1 MISVNIQ
8 SSILISGNIKIYF
21 DPIKMDRKY
30 DADYIFITHSHYD
43 HFSKEDI
50 LNIKNDNT
58 VIIGPYD
65 IYDNCLEMGFSKDKV
80 IKVKPCEEY
89 DYGVI
94 RFKTVYAYNLNK
106 TFHLKESNWVGYVL
120 EFEGKKYYIAGDT
133 DVIMDNLSVL
143 KNIDVAFIPIGGVY
157 TMDALEAAGYVNNI
171 KPKEVVP
178 IHYGMVVGDEKDLI
192 DFINNV
198 DSDIKVNTLF
208 FGIILL

>member
-65 IYDNCLEMGFSKDKV
+65 IYDKCLEMGFSKDRV

-143 KNIDVAFIPIGGVY
+143 KNIDVAFIPIGGTY
-157 TMDALEAAGYVNNI
+157 TMDALEAADFVNKI
-171 KPKEVVP
+171 KPKLVVP
-178 IHYGMVVGDEKDLI
+178 IHYGMVVGDEKDLKQ
-192 DFINNV
+192 FILNV
-198 DSDIKVNTLF
+198 SSDIKVND
-208 FGIILL
+208 LLGK

>member
-65 IYDNCLEMGFSKDKV
+65 IYNKCLEMGFKESNV
-80 IKVKPCEEY
+80 FRVKPYEEY

-178 IHYGMVVGDEKDLI
+178 IHYGMVVGDEKDLKQ
-192 DFINNV
+192 FILNV
-198 DSDIKVNTLF
+198 SSDIKVND
-208 FGIILL
+208 LLGK

>member
-65 IYDNCLEMGFSKDKV
+65 IYDKCLEMGFSKDKV

-106 TFHLKESNWVGYVL
+106 NFHLKESNWVGYVL

-143 KNIDVAFIPIGGVY
+143 KNIDVAFIPIGGTY
-157 TMDALEAAGYVNNI
+157 TMDALEAADFVNKI
-171 KPKEVVP
+171 KPKLVVP
-178 IHYGMVVGDEKDLI
+178 IHYGMVVGDEKDLKQ
-192 DFINNV
+192 FILNV
-198 DSDIKVNTLF
+198 SSDIKVND
-208 FGIILL
+208 LLGK

>member
-8 SSILISGNIKIYF
+8 SSILISGNVKIYF

-65 IYDNCLEMGFSKDKV
+65 IYDLCLDMGFSKENV
-80 IKVKPCEEY
+80 IKVKPLEEY
-89 DYGVI
+89 DFGVFK
-94 RFKTVYAYNLNK
+94 FKTVYAYNIDK
-106 TFHLKESNWVGYVL
+106 PFHPKENNFVGYIL
-120 EFEGKKYYIAGDT
+120 EFESKKYYIAGDT

-143 KNIDVAFIPIGGVY
+143 KKIDVAFIPIGGVY
-157 TMDALEAAGYVNNI
+157 TMDALEAADFVNKI
-171 KPKEVVP
+171 KPKLVVP
-178 IHYGMVVGDEKDLI
+178 IHYGMVVGDEKDLKQ
-192 DFINNV
+192 FILNV
-198 DSDIKVNTLF
+198 SSDIKVND
-208 FGIILL
+208 LLGK

>member
-65 IYDNCLEMGFSKDKV
+65 IYDKCLEMGFSKDKV

-106 TFHLKESNWVGYVL
+106 TFHLKESNWVGYLL

-143 KNIDVAFIPIGGVY
+143 KNIDVAFIPIGGTY
-157 TMDALEAAGYVNNI
+157 TMDALEAADFVNKI
-171 KPKEVVP
+171 KPKSVVP
-178 IHYGMVVGDEKDLI
+178 IHYGMVAFDEKDL
-192 DFINNV
+192 DNFINNV
-198 DSDIKVNTLF
+198 DSNIKVDTL
-208 FGIILL
+208 LEK

>member
-65 IYDNCLEMGFSKDKV
+65 IYDLCLDMGFSKKNV
-80 IKVKPCEEY
+80 IKVKPLEEY

-106 TFHLKESNWVGYVL
+106 NFHLKESNWVGYVL

-143 KNIDVAFIPIGGVY
+143 KNIDVAFIPIGGTY
-157 TMDALEAAGYVNNI
+157 TMDALEAADFVNKI
-171 KPKEVVP
+171 KPKLVVP
-178 IHYGMVVGDEKDLI
+178 IHYGMVVGDEKDLKQ
-192 DFINNV
+192 FILNV
-198 DSDIKVNTLF
+198 SSDIKVND
-208 FGIILL
+208 LLGK

>member
-178 IHYGMVVGDEKDLI
+178 IHYGMVVGDEKDLKQ
-192 DFINNV
+192 FILNV
-198 DSDIKVNTLF
+198 SSDIKVND
-208 FGIILL
+208 LLGK

>member
-65 IYDNCLEMGFSKDKV
+65 IYDKCLEMGFSKDRV
-80 IKVKPCEEY
+80 IKIKPCEEY

-106 TFHLKESNWVGYVL
+106 NFHLKESNWVGYVL

-143 KNIDVAFIPIGGVY
+143 KNIDVAFIPIGGTY
-157 TMDALEAAGYVNNI
+157 TMDVLEAADFVNKI
-171 KPKEVVP
+171 KPKSVVP
-178 IHYGMVVGDEKDLI
+178 IHYGMVAFDEKDLKQ
-192 DFINNV
+192 FILNV
-198 DSDIKVNTLF
+198 SSDIKVND
-208 FGIILL
+208 LLGK

>member
-21 DPIKMDRKY
+21 DPIKMDGKY

-65 IYDNCLEMGFSKDKV
+65 IYDKCLEMGFSKDRV
-80 IKVKPCEEY
+80 IKIKPCEEY

-106 TFHLKESNWVGYVL
+106 NFHLKESNWVGYVL

-143 KNIDVAFIPIGGVY
+143 KNIDVAFIPIGGTY
-157 TMDALEAAGYVNNI
+157 TMDALEAADFVNKI
-171 KPKEVVP
+171 KPKLVVP
-178 IHYGMVVGDEKDLI
+178 IHYGMVVGDEKDLKQ
-192 DFINNV
+192 FILNV
-198 DSDIKVNTLF
+198 SSDIKVND
-208 FGIILL
+208 LLGK

>member
-1 MISVNIQ
+1 MISVNVQ

-21 DPIKMDRKY
+21 DPIKMDRKH

-65 IYDNCLEMGFSKDKV
+65 IYDKCLEMGFSKDKV

-94 RFKTVYAYNLNK
+94 KFKTVPAYNVSK
-106 TFHLKESNWVGYVL
+106 PFHPKENNWVGYVL

-178 IHYGMVVGDEKDLI
+178 IHYGMVVGDEKDLKQ
-192 DFINNV
+192 FILNV
-198 DSDIKVNTLF
+198 SSDIKVNTLF

>member
-1 MISVNIQ
+1 MIKVNIQ
-8 SSILISGNIKIYF
+8 SSILIDESIKIYF
-21 DPIKMDRKY
+21 DPIKMDKKF

-65 IYDNCLEMGFSKDKV
+65 IYDKCLEMGFSKDRV

-106 TFHLKESNWVGYVL
+106 NFHLKESNWVGYVL

-133 DVIMDNLSVL
+133 DVIMYNLSVL
-143 KNIDVAFIPIGGVY
+143 KNIDVAFIPIGGTY
-157 TMDALEAAGYVNNI
+157 TMDALEAADFVNKI
-171 KPKEVVP
+171 KPKLVVP

-198 DSDIKVNTLF
+198 DSDIKVND
-208 FGIILL
+208 LLGK

>member
-8 SSILISGNIKIYF
+8 SSILISGNVKIYF

-65 IYDNCLEMGFSKDKV
+65 IYDKCLEMGFSKDRV

-106 TFHLKESNWVGYVL
+106 NFHLKESNWVGYVL

-143 KNIDVAFIPIGGVY
+143 KNIDVAFIPIGGTY
-157 TMDALEAAGYVNNI
+157 TMDALEASKFVNMF
-171 KPKEVVP
+171 KPKTVIP
-178 IHYGMVVGDEKDLI
+178 IHYGMVVGSEKDLI

-198 DSDIKVNTLF
+198 DSDIKVND
-208 FGIILL
+208 LLGK

>member
-65 IYDNCLEMGFSKDKV
+65 IYNKCLEMGFSKDKV

-106 TFHLKESNWVGYVL
+106 TFHLKQSNWVGYLL

-143 KNIDVAFIPIGGVY
+143 KNIDVAFIPIGGTY
-157 TMDALEAAGYVNNI
+157 TMDALEAADFVNKI
-171 KPKEVVP
+171 KPKLVVP
-178 IHYGMVVGDEKDLI
+178 IHYGMVVGDEKDLKQ
-192 DFINNV
+192 FILNV
-198 DSDIKVNTLF
+198 SSDIKVND
-208 FGIILL
+208 LLGK

>member
-1 MISVNIQ
+1 MISVNVQ

-65 IYDNCLEMGFSKDKV
+65 IYDKCLEMGFSKDRV

-120 EFEGKKYYIAGDT
+120 EFEGNKYYIAGDT
-133 DVIMDNLSVL
+133 DVLDENLIMLE
-143 KNIDVAFIPIGGVY
+143 NIDVAFIPIGGVY

-208 FGIILL
+208 LV

>member
-65 IYDNCLEMGFSKDKV
+65 IYDKCLEMGFSKDRV

-106 TFHLKESNWVGYVL
+106 NFHLKESNWVGYVL

-143 KNIDVAFIPIGGVY
+143 KNIDVAFIPIGGTY
-157 TMDALEAAGYVNNI
+157 TMDALEASKFVNMF
-171 KPKEVVP
+171 KPKTVIP
-178 IHYGMVVGDEKDLI
+178 IHYGMVVGDEKDLKQ
-192 DFINNV
+192 FILNV
-198 DSDIKVNTLF
+198 SSDIKVND
-208 FGIILL
+208 LLGK

>member
-65 IYDNCLEMGFSKDKV
+65 IYDKCLEMGFSKDKV

-133 DVIMDNLSVL
+133 DFIMDNLSVL

-178 IHYGMVVGDEKDLI
+178 IHYGMVVGDEKDLKQ
-192 DFINNV
+192 FILNV
-198 DSDIKVNTLF
+198 SSDIKVND
-208 FGIILL
+208 LLGK

>member
-65 IYDNCLEMGFSKDKV
+65 IYNKCLEMGFKESNV
-80 IKVKPCEEY
+80 FRVKPYEEY

-133 DVIMDNLSVL
+133 DVLDENLIMLE
-143 KNIDVAFIPIGGVY
+143 NIDVAFIPIGGVY
-157 TMDALEAAGYVNNI
+157 TMDALEAASYVNKI
-171 KPKEVVP
+171 KPKEAIP
-178 IHYGMVVGDEKDLI
+178 IHYGMVVGDEKDLKQ
-192 DFINNV
+192 FILNV
-198 DSDIKVNTLF
+198 SSDIKVND
-208 FGIILL
+208 LLGK

>member
-30 DADYIFITHSHYD
+30 DADYIFIAHSHYD

-65 IYDNCLEMGFSKDKV
+65 IYDKCLEMGFSKDRV
-80 IKVKPCEEY
+80 IKIKPCEEY

-106 TFHLKESNWVGYVL
+106 NFHLKESNWVGYVL

-143 KNIDVAFIPIGGVY
+143 KNIDVAFIPIGGTY
-157 TMDALEAAGYVNNI
+157 TMDALEAADFVNKI
-171 KPKEVVP
+171 KPKLVVP
-178 IHYGMVVGDEKDLI
+178 IHYGMVVGDEKDLKQ
-192 DFINNV
+192 FILNV
-198 DSDIKVNTLF
+198 SSDIKVND
-208 FGIILL
+208 LLGK